1 MPNRAKGLRI
11 TTAVQ
16 DGGPVVRVSGEV
28 DLRTSPQLRE
38 VLLKVA
44 QKNPERLIIDLS
56 DVGYMDS
63 SGVGTMV
70 EIKRLIERGGGRLV
84 LVALQPRVRSVFEV
98 TQLDRFFDIAADIN
112 DAMHL

>member
-1 MPNRAKGLRI
+1 MGKSAKGLRLI
-11 TTAVQ
+11 STVQ
-16 DGGPVVRVSGEV
+16 NDAPVVRAAGEV

-44 QKNPERLIIDLS
+44 QSKPKRLIIDLS
-56 DVGYMDS
+56 DVDYMDS

-70 EIKRLIERGGGRLV
+70 EVKRLIERAGGRLI

-98 TQLDRFFDIAADIN
+98 TQLERFFDIANNIN
-112 DAMHL
+112 DATHL